1 MEEYRDK
8 YKIKIWQNVFYLFV
22 LNKGAVLPKN
32 NFVIV
37 KNNDLKYTS
46 YYVKYMYITV
56 KYEHNAKIG

>member
-1 MEEYRDK
+1 MYF
-8 YKIKIWQNVFYLFV
+8 NCLF
-22 LNKGAVLPKN
+22 LNRKAVLPKN

-37 KNNDLKYTS
+37 KKNDVKYTS